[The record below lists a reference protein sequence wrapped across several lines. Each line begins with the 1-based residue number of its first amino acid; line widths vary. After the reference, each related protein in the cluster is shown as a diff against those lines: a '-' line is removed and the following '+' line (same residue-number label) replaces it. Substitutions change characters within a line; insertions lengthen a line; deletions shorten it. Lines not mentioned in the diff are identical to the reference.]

1 MADQKPLVLADDRSG
16 VAGQAVTQRLQP
28 GDDLDIPL
36 NERVDTLETQLTAL
50 VTLLVAQGFE
60 VPEELEE
67 LL

>member
-16 VAGQAVTQRLQP
+16 VVGQPVTQRLQP

-36 NERVDTLETQLTAL
+36 NERVEALEITMKSLAQTLAM
-50 VTLLVAQGFE
+50 QGIE
-60 VPEELEE
+60 IPDELAE